1 MQGREKQKVNCD
13 EISMSSKYEPL
24 GHDLL
29 VKANVFVC
37 ICSDSEGYLK
47 TPASLLSELLCM
59 ILHVCA
65 RERKRDVFLHRHELK
80 NLVAGETVSLL
91 QPVFKHTMHIFIK
104 GRFSFSFSFP
114 KINVICICNAYS

>member
-1 MQGREKQKVNCD
+1 MQGREKQKLNCD
-13 EISMSSKYEPL
+13 EISISSKYEPL

-29 VKANVFVC
+29 VIANVFVC
-37 ICSDSEGYLK
+37 ICSHSEGYLK

-80 NLVAGETVSLL
+80 NLVTGETMS
-91 QPVFKHTMHIFIK
+91 VFIHTMHIFIK